1 MKRIIGLMVAIV
13 ATLGLATPPA
23 TALPSWETTASTWT
37 NPAAV
42 HPLVVNLRYAQHPR
56 FDRVV
61 IRIHG
66 RIPGY
71 RATFHRR
78 FFYDASGL
86 PVPIRG
92 GLQLVLMPAYAHN
105 QAGDN
110 VYQGPRLARPGFPAL
125 KAIAM
130 TGDFEGQVSFAFGLQ
145 PQRTPYR
152 IFRLHDPQRLVID
165 FRHTT
170 P

>member
-1 MKRIIGLMVAIV
+1 MKRIIGLVVAIV
-13 ATLGLATPPA
+13 ATLGLTTPPA
-23 TALPSWETTASTWT
+23 TALPNWETTATTWT
-37 NPAAV
+37 NPTAN
-42 HPLVVNLRYAQHPR
+42 HPLITDLRYAQHAG

-61 IRIHG
+61 IRVRG

-78 FFYDASGL
+78 FFYDASGER
-86 PVPIRG
+86 VPIRG
-92 GLQLVLMPAYAHN
+92 GLQVVLMPAYAHN
-105 QAGDN
+105 QAGGN
-110 VYQGPRLARPGFPAL
+110 VYRGPQLTRPGLPTL

-130 TGDFEGQVSFAFGLQ
+130 TGDFEGQVSFAFGLR
-145 PQRTPYR
+145 PRRTPYR

-170 P
+170 Q

>member
-1 MKRIIGLMVAIV
+1 VD
-13 ATLGLATPPA
+13 
-23 TALPSWETTASTWT
+23 
-37 NPAAV
+37 
-42 HPLVVNLRYAQHPR
+42 LRYAQHPR

-61 IRIHG
+61 IRVHG

-92 GLQLVLMPAYAHN
+92 GLQVVLMPGYAHDR
-105 QAGDN
+105 AGND
-110 VYQGPRLARPGFPAL
+110 VYQGPKLARPRFSAL

-130 TGDFEGQVSFAFGLQ
+130 TGDFEGQVSFAFGLR
-145 PQRTPYR
+145 PRRTPYR
-152 IFRLHDPQRLVID
+152 IFHLHDPQRLVID
-165 FRHTT
+165 FKHS
-170 P
+170 